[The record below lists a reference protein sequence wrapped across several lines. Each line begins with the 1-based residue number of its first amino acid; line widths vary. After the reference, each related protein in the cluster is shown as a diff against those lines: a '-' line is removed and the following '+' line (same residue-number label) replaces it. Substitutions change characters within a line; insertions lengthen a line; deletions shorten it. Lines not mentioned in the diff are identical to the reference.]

1 MPCLHIDST
10 IEFSWINDIILHR
23 TKLNADIVFNTTHHQ
38 PQVLKIPYRMWIWPW
53 TTLSGQ
59 ESSFQISL
67 SDILPK
73 LSTSLFK
80 HAAQRNVVQSVC
92 KQWVHLYFFGNDF
105 FSFISCLQPKVV
117 FHWWSSS
124 IHGRLPLM
132 VVFHWRSSSI
142 EGRLPLKVVFHCRL
156 SSIEGCLRLKVVFY
170 WR

>member
-1 MPCLHIDST
+1 MWRPSSVAGVLYNNTGQLIIIQYSTNIKIQYNKVQYYILQHSTAQQGFPFTISPTPFKFSMPCLHIDST

-67 SDILPK
+67 LDILPK

-80 HAAQRNVVQSVC
+80 NAAQRNVVQSVC
-92 KQWVHLYFFGNDF
+92 KQWVHLYF
-105 FSFISCLQPKVV
+105 
-117 FHWWSSS
+117 
-124 IHGRLPLM
+124 
-132 VVFHWRSSSI
+132 
-142 EGRLPLKVVFHCRL
+142 
-156 SSIEGCLRLKVVFY
+156 
-170 WR
+170 